1 MNQGT
6 RCSYIDESF
15 YRHHAGNSALTSKFS
30 PLVLLVT
37 VMLSLLS
44 APLLANIAT
53 VDSVRVRQSPE
64 RTRIV
69 FDVSQPIEHKVFALQ
84 NPRRLVIDVQDA
96 TLETSFERLDFSTTP
111 ILQMR
116 SAVRDGDN
124 LRVVLDLKD
133 KVKPRSFVLKPILQ
147 YGDRLVVD
155 LYTAEQQ
162 VAPVVQK
169 ADLISKQMRDVIIA
183 IDAGHGGED
192 PGAIGKVRGKDL
204 YEKDVVL
211 SIAKRVMKMFEAEP
225 GFKPVLI
232 RTGDYYIGKR
242 KRTLMARDNLADVFV
257 SIHADAF
264 MNPQAHGASVYAIS
278 QRGATSE
285 TARWLAEKENRAD
298 LIGGV
303 GGVSLDDKD
312 DLLAGVLL
320 DLSMTASLSS
330 SLEMGREVLKNIKP
344 VNRLHK
350 KNVEQAAFA
359 VLKSPD
365 IPSLLI
371 ETGFISNP
379 KEASKLATSN
389 HQHKMATAIFRGVRD
404 YLANSPP
411 AGSYLAWKKGGG
423 EAEVATYKIV
433 RGDTLSTIAMK
444 HRVSAKA
451 LKDFN
456 GLKGD
461 VIRTGQVL
469 RIPATK

>member
-1 MNQGT
+1 MNRGSIIQLRYLRLT
-6 RCSYIDESF
+6 RL
-15 YRHHAGNSALTSKFS
+15 AATVALA
-30 PLVLLVT
+30 L
-37 VMLSLLS
+37 MLSLLQMP
-44 APLLANIAT
+44 AMANVAT
-53 VDSVRVRQSPE
+53 IDSVRVRQSPE

-69 FDVSQPIEHKVFALQ
+69 FDVSQPIEHRVFALQ

-96 TLETSFERLDFSTTP
+96 QLVTDFDGLDLTTTP
-111 ILQMR
+111 ITQMR
-116 SAVRDGDN
+116 SAVREGND

-133 KVKPRSFVLKPILQ
+133 KVKPRSFVLQPILQ

-155 LYTAEQQ
+155 LYTADQQ

-192 PGAIGKVRGKDL
+192 PGAIGKVRGRAL

-211 SIAKRVMKMFEAEP
+211 AISKRLVNMFAEEP
-225 GFKPVLI
+225 GFKPVLV
-232 RTGDYYIGKR
+232 RTGDYYVGLR
-242 KRTLMARDNLADVFV
+242 ERTLLARNKLADVFL
-257 SIHADAF
+257 SIHADGF

-303 GGVSLDDKD
+303 GGVRLDDKD

-320 DLSMTASLSS
+320 DLSMTASLSA

-350 KNVEQAAFA
+350 KYVEQASFA

-379 KEASKLATSN
+379 KEAARLATSS
-389 HQHKMATAIFRGVRD
+389 HQQKIARAIFQGVKEH
-404 YLANSPP
+404 LSASPP
-411 AGSYLAWKKGGG
+411 AGSYLAWKKAGGD
-423 EAEVATYKIV
+423 AEVATYRIV
-433 RGDTLSTIAMK
+433 RGDTLSAIAVK

-456 GLKGD
+456 NLKGD

-469 RIPATK
+469 RIPATE

>member
-1 MNQGT
+1 M
-6 RCSYIDESF
+6 
-15 YRHHAGNSALTSKFS
+15 
-30 PLVLLVT
+30 
-37 VMLSLLS
+37 
-44 APLLANIAT
+44 AT
-53 VDSVRVRQSPE
+53 VALALAISLVQMPATANVATIDSVRVRQSPE

-69 FDVSQPIEHKVFALQ
+69 FDVSQPIEHRVFALQ

-96 TLETSFERLDFSTTP
+96 QLVTDFDGLDLATTP
-111 ILQMR
+111 ITQMR
-116 SAVRDGDN
+116 SAVREGND

-133 KVKPRSFVLKPILQ
+133 KVKPRSFVLQPILQ

-155 LYTAEQQ
+155 LYTADQQ

-192 PGAIGKVRGKDL
+192 PGAIGKVRGRAL

-211 SIAKRVMKMFEAEP
+211 AISKRLMKMFDEEP
-225 GFKPVLI
+225 GFKPVLV
-232 RTGDYYIGKR
+232 RTGDYYVGLR
-242 KRTLMARDNLADVFV
+242 ERTLLARNKLADVFL
-257 SIHADAF
+257 SIHADGF

-303 GGVSLDDKD
+303 GGVRLDDKD

-320 DLSMTASLSS
+320 DLSMTASLSA

-350 KNVEQAAFA
+350 KYVEQASFA

-379 KEASKLATSN
+379 KEAARLSTSS
-389 HQHKMATAIFRGVRD
+389 HQQKIARAIFQGVKEH
-404 YLANSPP
+404 LSASPP
-411 AGSYLAWKKGGG
+411 AGSYLAWKKAGGD
-423 EAEVATYKIV
+423 AEVATYRIV
-433 RGDTLSTIAMK
+433 RGDTLSAIAVK

-456 GLKGD
+456 NLKGD

-469 RIPATK
+469 RIPATE

>member
-1 MNQGT
+1 MN
-6 RCSYIDESF
+6 
-15 YRHHAGNSALTSKFS
+15 K
-30 PLVLLVT
+30 
-37 VMLSLLS
+37 LS
-44 APLLANIAT
+44 AHILPRPVIVFTALLLLAGVFINVAALANTAT

-69 FDVSQPIEHKVFALQ
+69 FDVSQPVEHKVFALT
-84 NPRRLVIDVQDA
+84 NPRRLVIDVMDA
-96 TLETSFERLDFSTTP
+96 NLQTSFESLELSKTP
-111 ILQMR
+111 IVGMR
-116 SAVRDGDN
+116 SASREGND
-124 LRVVLDLKD
+124 LRVVLDLKAN
-133 KVKPRSFVLKPILQ
+133 VKPRSFILKPILQ
-147 YGDRLVVD
+147 YGDRLVID
-155 LYTAEQQ
+155 LYTADQQ

-169 ADLISKQMRDVIIA
+169 ADLISMQMRDIVVA

-192 PGAIGKVRGKDL
+192 PGAIGKVRGKQVF
-204 YEKDVVL
+204 EKDVVL
-211 SIAKRVMKMFEAEP
+211 AISKKLERYFEKEP
-225 GFKPVLI
+225 GFKPLLV
-232 RTGDYYIGKR
+232 RTGDYYIGHR
-242 KRTLMARDNLADVFV
+242 KRTQIARDGLVDVFL

-264 MNPQAHGASVYAIS
+264 KNPQANGASVYAIS

-330 SLEMGREVLKNIKP
+330 SLDMGEQVLTHIEP

-350 KNVEQAAFA
+350 KQVEQAAFI

-379 KEASKLATSN
+379 QEAAKLHTKS
-389 HQHKMATAIFRGVRD
+389 HQEKIARAVFRGVRD
-404 YLANSPP
+404 YMSDSPP
-411 AGSYLAWKKGGG
+411 AGSYLAWKKLGG
-423 EAEVATYKIV
+423 EAQVATYRIV
-433 RGDTLSTIAMK
+433 RGDTLSAIAMK
-444 HRVSAKA
+444 HRISAKA

-456 GLKGD
+456 DLKGD
-461 VIRTGQVL
+461 AIRTGQVL
-469 RIPATK
+469 KIPASK